1 MLRKVRRRAFRRI
14 VRLLAHITPRWPD
27 VALRVCDLLA
37 PVVFAPLSRDRV
49 REIFPHIDDATMNE
63 LLAQGRRTAMRNF
76 MLAESIR
83 LYDYPALRKVCVPNE
98 AMRTLP
104 TPLILGTFHLGAL
117 PAIGAGLE
125 ILPANVLVVR
135 STPKV
140 ANVHDNLIIEM
151 TRGDE
156 QHRARLFHRGLQF
169 LREGKYVFL
178 PLDPEESTRVA
189 APFRGR
195 TMQLARGPFAMSRIT
210 NTPILPL
217 VARWNGRRIEFVIG
231 DVIPAGEEDVTAA
244 AAAAWLERYLDEHP
258 LDISPRV
265 LELTS

>member
-1 MLRKVRRRAFRRI
+1 MLRTIRRRAFRRI
-14 VRLLAHITPRWPD
+14 VRMLARIAPRWPD
-27 VALRVCDLLA
+27 VALRVCDALA
-37 PVVFAPLSRDRV
+37 PLVFAPLSRKRV
-49 REIFPHIDDATMNE
+49 HEVFPHLATE
-63 LLAQGRRTAMRNF
+63 TLDQLIVHGRRTAMRNF

-83 LYDYPALRKVCVPNE
+83 LYDYPALRKVCVPND
-98 AMRTLP
+98 ALRSLP
-104 TPLILGTFHLGAL
+104 APLILGTFHLGAL

-125 ILPANVLVVR
+125 ILPAKVLVVR

-140 ANVHDNLIIEM
+140 ANVHDNLIVEI

-156 QHRARLFHRGLQF
+156 QHRARLFHRGIQF

-210 NTPILPL
+210 NTPILPI
-217 VARWNGRRIEFVIG
+217 VARWNGLKIEFVIG

-244 AAAAWLERYLDEHP
+244 AATAWLERYLDEHP